1 VQKKPRIRLEPN
13 ESRSVF
19 PLLLC
24 FRHFIFAP
32 SPARQPFFNWI
43 SADER
48 IATAR
53 GGGGGLALWKRDLD
67 MEARN
72 AADPAAF

>member
-1 VQKKPRIRLEPN
+1 MKAGLFFPFYY
-13 ESRSVF
+13 VF
-19 PLLLC
+19 GI
-24 FRHFIFAP
+24 FFAP

-43 SADER
+43 SADEQ